1 MLAIGR
7 DARERS
13 GTVPVGTRL
22 ASLLAAALGVV
33 FTVASFFPGYMSPDS
48 VWQLQQGRAM
58 RFNDW
63 HPPVMSFLW
72 GVIDRVVPGPAGML
86 VLHNVMFWAGL
97 SLFVYH
103 LGFERA
109 WAAAAILLIG
119 LFPPVFALLS
129 TIWKDVGMACS
140 FMLACGLLLR
150 AERTDS
156 RLAWVIALI
165 PLWYGLTARHNAI
178 VAAVPLIIWAALI
191 SRSLFHREGGD
202 PRLSAGLRACFLV
215 IFLAVTSAGA
225 NRLLLRSGSSLA
237 LQQILIH
244 DLVAVSIE
252 TGDLHLPDYLIE
264 ALGSRKVS
272 DLKLLYTP
280 NEIVPMFCCDS
291 SVRRFPLVSD
301 SARFSSLWAK
311 WRSTIPRH
319 PGAYI
324 KHRARVFESQMGIGR
339 PTVCL
344 PFWDG
349 IEPSSLN
356 LKFSP
361 TALNHWVMNVLSS
374 VKDGPLFR
382 GWLYLVL
389 LSGLVVVFWLG
400 SARDR
405 VAALLI
411 GLSGLVYVL
420 AYFFVATT
428 CDFRMYWW
436 SVVTVFLLVMMTIAS
451 RLNAARP

>member
-109 WAAAAILLIG
+109 WAA
-119 LFPPVFALLS
+119 
-129 TIWKDVGMACS
+129 
-140 FMLACGLLLR
+140 
-150 AERTDS
+150 
-156 RLAWVIALI
+156 
-165 PLWYGLTARHNAI
+165 
-178 VAAVPLIIWAALI
+178 LI

-244 DLVAVSIE
+244 DLVAVS
-252 TGDLHLPDYLIE
+252 
-264 ALGSRKVS
+264 
-272 DLKLLYTP
+272 
-280 NEIVPMFCCDS
+280 
-291 SVRRFPLVSD
+291 
-301 SARFSSLWAK
+301 
-311 WRSTIPRH
+311 
-319 PGAYI
+319 
-324 KHRARVFESQMGIGR
+324 
-339 PTVCL
+339 
-344 PFWDG
+344 
-349 IEPSSLN
+349 
-356 LKFSP
+356 
-361 TALNHWVMNVLSS
+361 
-374 VKDGPLFR
+374 
-382 GWLYLVL
+382 
-389 LSGLVVVFWLG
+389 
-400 SARDR
+400 
-405 VAALLI
+405 
-411 GLSGLVYVL
+411 
-420 AYFFVATT
+420 
-428 CDFRMYWW
+428 
-436 SVVTVFLLVMMTIAS
+436 
-451 RLNAARP
+451 